1 MKYTIPLILLLALLQ
16 GCVTPPRSSQPDPV
30 IAPAP
35 IPVQVFE
42 ASPDPLAE
50 QKLREANDLYDRG
63 DYVRVIS
70 ILIANRDIWN
80 GTVAQR
86 MQGHKLLAFSYCLTK
101 RQPFCEQQF
110 AAALRLDPQFELK
123 LAERNH
129 PQWGPAFDKA
139 KGTVLVPVE
148 RPVQSQARSNWS
160 SSQTG
165 NSSSSSSTGNT
176 SSTSSSGITINVSP
190 GAGVDSAK
198 SSLPQSIPVRIN

>member
-1 MKYTIPLILLLALLQ
+1 MKYTIPLIILLALLQ
-16 GCVTPPRSSQPDPV
+16 GCTTPMRTSQPDTV
-30 IAPAP
+30 IQPAP
-35 IPVQVFE
+35 IQPQIFE

-50 QKLREANDLYDRG
+50 QKLRETNELYDRG
-63 DYVRVIS
+63 DYGRVIS
-70 ILIANRDIWN
+70 ALTANRDVWN

-86 MQGHKLLAFSYCLTK
+86 MQAHKLLAFSYCLTK
-101 RQPFCEQQF
+101 RQAFCEQQF

-148 RPVQSQARSNWS
+148 RPIQSQTRSNWS
-160 SSQTG
+160 PTQTN
-165 NSSSSSSTGNT
+165 NSSSSSS
-176 SSTSSSGITINVSP
+176 SSNSSSGISINVNP
-190 GAGVDSAK
+190 GSGVDSVK